1 MHDSHQKVLI
11 YNYRKVLNNESW
23 QELADQIEIEEQEK
37 VMVHYP
43 KLSLEMGPGMGMG
56 MGMAMEKDLV
66 AKDEE
71 NDLDRKIK

>member
-11 YNYRKVLNNESW
+11 YNYRKVLNDESW
-23 QELADQIEIEEQEK
+23 QELADQIENEEQEK

-43 KLSLEMGPGMGMG
+43 KLSLEMGT
-56 MGMAMEKDLV
+56 GMAKEKDLV

>member
-11 YNYRKVLNNESW
+11 YNYRKVLNDESW
-23 QELADQIEIEEQEK
+23 QELADQIENEEQEK

-43 KLSLEMGPGMGMG
+43 KLSLEMGTGMV
-56 MGMAMEKDLV
+56 MEKDLV

>member
-11 YNYRKVLNNESW
+11 YNYRKVLNDESW
-23 QELADQIEIEEQEK
+23 QELADQIENEEQEK

-43 KLSLEMGPGMGMG
+43 KLSLEMGTGME
-56 MGMAMEKDLV
+56 MEQDLV

>member
-11 YNYRKVLNNESW
+11 YNYRKVLNDESW
-23 QELADQIEIEEQEK
+23 QELADQIENEEQEK

-43 KLSLEMGPGMGMG
+43 KLSLEMGT
-56 MGMAMEKDLV
+56 GMAMEKDLV

>member
-1 MHDSHQKVLI
+1 MFHCP
-11 YNYRKVLNNESW
+11 N
-23 QELADQIEIEEQEK
+23 
-37 VMVHYP
+37 
-43 KLSLEMGPGMGMG
+43 LSLEMGMG